1 MSSLAELAE
10 FERLWIGGAWSPP
23 VEARTFEDLRPLDSQ
38 VYARVACGGVAD
50 IDRAVAAAKLAFA
63 SYRQT
68 LAKDREAWL
77 MEAAHLLARRK
88 SQFMDVLIDEIGSPL
103 KKAEFEFGKALS
115 MLRAASGMARQ
126 AKGEVIPSDHPG
138 RVSLSMRQPVG
149 VVAAITPFNV
159 PLIKGVRLTAN
170 PLALGNT
177 VVLLPSEEAPVIAMM
192 LADLYAEAGIP
203 QGAFNVVTG
212 FGHEIGDALTGHPD
226 VSMVTFTG
234 SSRVGAHIQRICAE
248 RNKRVTLELGGK
260 SPMVV
265 LADADLDKAVAA
277 AIHGIFTFQGQVCMG
292 NSRIYVERPV
302 FDGFVSAFASATKRL
317 GMGDLRDPQ
326 TTIGPIISMR
336 QRERVRHHIADAI
349 DKGATLL
356 TGGNWDGNR
365 CQPTILTGV
374 TEDMVCCK
382 EETFGPV
389 VSVYP
394 VDSYEEALR
403 CANDTRYGLS
413 SAIFTRNLERAM
425 HFAQHVGAAMC
436 HINASAL
443 QDEPHVPFGGNG
455 ASGMGREGTHA
466 DIEAMTELKWITI
479 NH

>member
-1 MSSLAELAE
+1 MVAQLSYEK
-10 FERLWIGGAWSPP
+10 LWIGGAWCAPI
-23 VEARTFEDLRPLDSQ
+23 EGKTFDDHQPEDSL
-38 VYARVACGGVAD
+38 VYATVARAGIEDVNL
-50 IDRAVAAAKLAFA
+50 AVAAAKGAFA
-63 SYRQT
+63 SYGQS

-77 MEAAHLLARRK
+77 MEAAHLMLLRK
-88 SQFMDVLIDEIGSPL
+88 SQFMDALIDEIGSPL

-126 AKGEVIPSDHPG
+126 AKGEVIPSDHAG
-138 RVSLSMRQPVG
+138 RLSISIRKPVG

-177 VVLLPSEEAPVIAMM
+177 VVLLPSEEAPAIAMM

-203 QGAFNVVTG
+203 AGAFNVVTG
-212 FGHEIGDALTGHPD
+212 YGHEIGDALTSHPD

-248 RNKRVTLELGGK
+248 GNKRVTLELGGK

-265 LADADLDKAVAA
+265 LADADLGKAVPA

-302 FDGFVSAFASATKRL
+302 FDTFLDAFSAATKKL
-317 GMGDLRDPQ
+317 GMGDLRSPQ
-326 TTIGPIISMR
+326 TVLGPIISER
-336 QRERVRHHIADAI
+336 QRERVRLHIADALA
-349 DKGATLL
+349 KGATLVS
-356 TGGNWDGNR
+356 GGQWEGNR

-374 TEDMVCCK
+374 TEAMTCCR

-389 VSVYP
+389 VAVYP
-394 VDSYEEALR
+394 VDSYEDGLR
-403 CANDTRYGLS
+403 CANDTDYGLS
-413 SAIFTRNLERAM
+413 SAIFTRDLERAM
-425 HFAQHVGAAMC
+425 HFAQNVGAAMC

-455 ASGMGREGTHA
+455 ASGAGREGTQA
-466 DIEAMTELKWITI
+466 DIDAMTELKWVTI
-479 NH
+479 NN